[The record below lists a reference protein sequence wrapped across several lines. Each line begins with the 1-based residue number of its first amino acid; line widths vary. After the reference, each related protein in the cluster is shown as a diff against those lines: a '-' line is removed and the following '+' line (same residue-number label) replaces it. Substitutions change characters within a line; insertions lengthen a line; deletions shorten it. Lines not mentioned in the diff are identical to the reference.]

1 MKQFG
6 KILLDTITIVLCLII
21 LTYCQTKIKQ
31 KDTEVRMT
39 QFQKIPSPPEM
50 VDTNK
55 MLKEKFLTEYIILA
69 KTVKPNLKN
78 GQPFDKLDYDKVIAY
93 DFAGSEEPFPAVID
107 RQGKF
112 VPVVLGQ

>member
-1 MKQFG
+1 
-6 KILLDTITIVLCLII
+6 
-21 LTYCQTKIKQ
+21 
-31 KDTEVRMT
+31 MT

-78 GQPFDKLDYDKVIAY
+78 GQPFDKLDYDKVIA
-93 DFAGSEEPFPAVID
+93 GTEESFPAVID